1 MTKLTT
7 LSFSLAAMLG
17 GLSLNNSADAQHA
30 QSISCLAGEIRAQ
43 MAVVDA
49 QAQATL
55 GRCDEY
61 EDVQEELE
69 ELCEDMSRFEALLA
83 DPLWS
88 ERHVRRLGRA
98 ARRVDEQ
105 VCEVREEIDDALE
118 DLHDDR
124 PAFRR
129 PIHPA
134 SYQFNR
140 GPVQYSFPPRYVPAS
155 QFGFTTV
162 SHQGPISYRSG
173 GITLTLGSSSP
184 RIRLV
189 SGPEVLPA
197 PSPRLSPWDTYH
209 RTGRPAYR
217 QQSIFQQ
224 QVATIGAVRHNAAA
238 EALCSEATQLRSLT
252 RQLVRL
258 LCH

>member
-1 MTKLTT
+1 MTKLNT
-7 LSFSLAAMLG
+7 LTFSVAALFS
-17 GLSLNNSADAQHA
+17 SLLFNTSADAQNPQTIA
-30 QSISCLAGEIRAQ
+30 ILAGEIRAQ

-69 ELCEDMSRFEALLA
+69 ELCEDMSRFESLLA
-83 DPLWS
+83 EPFWS
-88 ERHVRRLGRA
+88 DRHLRRLSRSA
-98 ARRVDEQ
+98 DRVDDQ

-118 DLHDDR
+118 DLLDDH
-124 PAFRR
+124 PVPHH
-129 PIHPA
+129 PINPT

-140 GPVQYSFPPRYVPAS
+140 GPIQYSFPPRFVPAN

-162 SHQGPISYRSG
+162 SNRSPFSYRAG
-173 GITLTLGSSSP
+173 GLTLTFGSSSP

-189 SGPEVLPA
+189 SGPEVIPA
-197 PSPRLSPWDTYH
+197 PGQSPWDIYH
-209 RTGRPAYR
+209 RTGRPAFS
-217 QQSIFQQ
+217 QQAIYQQ
-224 QVATIGAVRHNAAA
+224 QIDTIGQVRHNAAA
-238 EALCSEATQLRSLT
+238 EALCAEAGQLRSLT
-252 RQLVRL
+252 QQLVRL